1 MMVLTGGRE
10 RTRGELCALLAG
22 AGFVVGS
29 ITRTAAMVAV
39 VEATVDGA
47 RR

>member
-1 MMVLTGGRE
+1 MR
-10 RTRGELCALLAG
+10 ALLAG

-29 ITRTAAMVAV
+29 VTTTPAMVTV
-39 VEATVDGA
+39 VEATIDGA